1 MEKWKWIS
9 LILCAYGFF
18 KEFRPSEPFVTEY
31 LIEYKNFTKSTVVHV
46 AYPIATYSYLATLP
60 IVFLIT
66 DYLRYKAIIV
76 LEAVAFVLTYTL
88 LIWGHGLTTLKV
100 VEVLYGLACSTE
112 VAYYTYIYAKVHRDQ
127 YKKVTSYTYTA
138 ILIGNFVAAIF
149 SQAFVS
155 AKWMNYHELHYL
167 TLVSLT
173 AALAISVFLPGVE
186 KSIYFYRNINSE
198 LTSNIDTGDDKATR
212 NHAEEDTTYG
222 QRISRAY
229 ATLWSDFRNSYSNPH
244 IIKWSVWW
252 AIASAGFVQVVNY
265 VQPLYETIYSYK
277 TGEIYNAGVDA
288 VHTILS
294 AVMALAV
301 GHVSWPWNKW
311 GESLLLVT
319 SLLQGLLLIL
329 MSQTGSIVAAY
340 VCYIAFRTLYQVMI
354 TVASS
359 EVAQG
364 ISDDS
369 HGLIFGL
376 NRFISLV
383 LQSVLT
389 FVLTDENGLSLDLR
403 PQFLVYG
410 IYFVVL
416 GIVFGIAC
424 VITCRRRL
432 HANQDGR
439 NEISANSQ

>member
-1 MEKWKWIS
+1 M
-9 LILCAYGFF
+9 G
-18 KEFRPSEPFVTEY
+18 
-31 LIEYKNFTKSTVVHV
+31 VVQC
-46 AYPIATYSYLATLP
+46 SNRG
-60 IVFLIT
+60 VFL
-66 DYLRYKAIIV
+66 
-76 LEAVAFVLTYTL
+76 
-88 LIWGHGLTTLKV
+88 
-100 VEVLYGLACSTE
+100 
-112 VAYYTYIYAKVHRDQ
+112 Q
-127 YKKVTSYTYTA
+127 
-138 ILIGNFVAAIF
+138 NFI
-149 SQAFVS
+149 
-155 AKWMNYHELHYL
+155 
-167 TLVSLT
+167 
-173 AALAISVFLPGVE
+173 PG
-186 KSIYFYRNINSE
+186 
-198 LTSNIDTGDDKATR
+198 
-212 NHAEEDTTYG
+212 
-222 QRISRAY
+222 
-229 ATLWSDFRNSYSNPH
+229 
-244 IIKWSVWW
+244 
-252 AIASAGFVQVVNY
+252 
-265 VQPLYETIYSYK
+265 
-277 TGEIYNAGVDA
+277 
-288 VHTILS
+288 

-354 TVASS
+354 TVARYDRTQYFNWTTVNIVNSYVPLFVDCSS

-439 NEISANSQ
+439 NEISANSQWWNESKPSWRWRNS